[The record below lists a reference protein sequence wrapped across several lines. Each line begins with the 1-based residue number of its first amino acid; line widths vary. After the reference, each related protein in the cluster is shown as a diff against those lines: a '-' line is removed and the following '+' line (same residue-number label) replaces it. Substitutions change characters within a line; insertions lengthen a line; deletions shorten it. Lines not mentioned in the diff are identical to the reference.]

1 MVVLILLVEDV
12 LLGEDDDANTAAVN
26 SDDENTAMT
35 MPKINI
41 AVVTNKIFVI
51 KDEYNISNMWWVMF
65 GGLGVTS
72 YM

>member
-1 MVVLILLVEDV
+1 MVVFVFLVEDV

-26 SDDENTAMT
+26 SDDENTAMA

-41 AVVTNKIFVI
+41 AVVANKIFLI
-51 KDEYNISNMWWVMF
+51 KDEYNIPNVWWVMF

>member
-1 MVVLILLVEDV
+1 MVVFVFLVEDV
-12 LLGEDDDANTAAVN
+12 LLGEDDDANTVAVN
-26 SDDENTAMT
+26 SDDEATAMA

-41 AVVTNKIFVI
+41 AVIANKIFLI
-51 KDEYNISNMWWVMF
+51 KDEYNIPNVWWVMF

>member
-1 MVVLILLVEDV
+1 MVVFVFLVEDV
-12 LLGEDDDANTAAVN
+12 LLGEDDDANTVAVN
-26 SDDENTAMT
+26 SDDENTAMA

-41 AVVTNKIFVI
+41 AVVANKIFLI
-51 KDEYNISNMWWVMF
+51 KDEYNIPNVWWVMF

>member
-1 MVVLILLVEDV
+1 MVVFVFLVEDV
-12 LLGEDDDANTAAVN
+12 LLGEDDDANTVAVN
-26 SDDENTAMT
+26 SDDEATAMA

-41 AVVTNKIFVI
+41 AVVANKIFLT
-51 KDEYNISNMWWVMF
+51 KDEYDIPNVWWVMF

>member
-51 KDEYNISNMWWVMF
+51 KDEYNIPNMWWVMF

>member
-1 MVVLILLVEDV
+1 MVMLILLVEDA

-26 SDDENTAMT
+26 SDDENTAMA

-41 AVVTNKIFVI
+41 AVVTNKIVVI
-51 KDEYNISNMWWVMF
+51 KDEYNIPNMWWVMF
-65 GGLGVTS
+65 VGLGVTS

>member
-1 MVVLILLVEDV
+1 MVVFLVEDV
-12 LLGEDDDANTAAVN
+12 LLGEDDDANTVAVN
-26 SDDENTAMT
+26 SDDENTAMA

-41 AVVTNKIFVI
+41 AVVANKIFLI
-51 KDEYNISNMWWVMF
+51 KDEYNIPNVWWVMF

>member
-26 SDDENTAMT
+26 SDDENTAMA

-51 KDEYNISNMWWVMF
+51 EDEYNIPNMWRVMF

>member
-1 MVVLILLVEDV
+1 MIQTLS
-12 LLGEDDDANTAAVN
+12 TVN
-26 SDDENTAMT
+26 SDDENTAMA

-51 KDEYNISNMWWVMF
+51 KDEYNIPNMWWVMF